1 MIRTSERHSAI
12 GLRATVLFFNTTFW
26 RRLWS
31 KNRELKQSRFRDADG
46 NRKWA
51 IFTFTMNLPSHNHI
65 DIAKY
70 LFSIRDEWYKNLG
83 DNTVLELEMF
93 SCGCRPRLKNARVS
107 ALYYWTDARQHGIY
121 LLTRESG
128 RRQVWLVGGGEIW
141 WGRIVLKW
149 STCIGVNIW
158 Q

>member
-1 MIRTSERHSAI
+1 MIRTLERHSAI

-51 IFTFTMNLPSHNHI
+51 IFTFTVNLPQSHNPI
-65 DIAKY
+65 RIGKY

-93 SCGCRPRLKNARVS
+93 SSGCRPLLKNARVS
-107 ALYYWTDARQHGIY
+107 ALYYRTDARQHGIY
-121 LLTRESG
+121 LLTRESR
-128 RRQVWLVGGGEIW
+128 RRQVGSGGRDMMGQNSFK
-141 WGRIVLKW
+141 VVNMYW
-149 STCIGVNIW
+149 S
-158 Q
+158 